1 MKKSDLIKTQFILLD
16 SANRRDDFVG
26 ALEDILNEE
35 SVKDWKKPFEERR
48 NKNTAFGDVVIEPI
62 LEISYFEDDLEK
74 STYYYSCFLYNLE
87 EVLRVRKYGKYFYDW
102 HSSVHPAAKK
112 FAEEHEG
119 YEYDYMYLIDSQLP
133 EIIEKTR
140 ELYDCM
146 KANDK
151 LYKFDISFS
160 APNKIEDWY
169 EATFGKYEE

>member
-1 MKKSDLIKTQFILLD
+1 MKKLDLIKTQFILLD
-16 SANRRDDFVG
+16 RANSRSNFVVS
-26 ALEDILNEE
+26 LECILNEE
-35 SVKDWKKPFEERR
+35 RLEDWRKPFEERK
-48 NKNTAFGDVVIEPI
+48 NKTVPFYEGVMEDI

-74 STYYYSCFLYNLE
+74 STAHYSSFLYNLE

-102 HSSVHPAAKK
+102 HVRVHPEAEK
-112 FAEEHEG
+112 FAKENEG
-119 YEYDYMYLIDSQLP
+119 EYDYMYLIDSQLP

-151 LYKFDISFS
+151 RYKFDISFS
-160 APNKIEDWY
+160 APHEIIDWY